1 MSHLEHLSTN
11 NTLNNTL
18 FLTSLNQDSCHLRT
32 SVEEYDDATTQ
43 AEVLGNLIT
52 SPIIHMK
59 NGTSSIFCQPNAW
72 QERKFDGAKKIPET
86 PILKRNVSDGDDA
99 IAIPGSLEIKAL
111 TLLPDKCSNDLRDAE
126 LSPRLT
132 NMIQSGVVPESPIT
146 SSGKC
151 SSPFTCVD

>member
-1 MSHLEHLSTN
+1 MSHPKHLSTN
-11 NTLNNTL
+11 NTL
-18 FLTSLNQDSCHLRT
+18 FLNSLNQDSCHLRT
-32 SVEEYDDATTQ
+32 SVEEYNYATTQ

-52 SPIIHMK
+52 SPIIHM
-59 NGTSSIFCQPNAW
+59 NGTSSIFFQPDAW
-72 QERKFDGAKKIPET
+72 QERKFDGAEKIPET

-99 IAIPGSLEIKAL
+99 IAIPGSLDIKAL

-132 NMIQSGVVPESPIT
+132 NMIKSGVVPESPIT
-146 SSGKC
+146 SGGKC